1 MTGLE
6 KVPAQVLGMFIND
19 DSETKMFAIVEAC
32 GRQYKLEPGRFI
44 DIDRTDV
51 EKGAEHVF
59 DKVLMLVDGD
69 KSTVGQPYVDGATV
83 KGKIIS
89 SLDKNEETGKTV
101 SSVRNKKVIVY
112 KHLPKKGTRR
122 KHGHRQQFTRVMI
135 DSIELKNK
143 TVAKAEG

>member
-1 MTGLE
+1 
-6 KVPAQVLGMFIND
+6 
-19 DSETKMFAIVEAC
+19 MFAIVEAC

-44 DIDRTDV
+44 DIDRTEL

-59 DKVLMLVDGD
+59 DKVLMLVDGEN
-69 KSTVGQPYVDGATV
+69 STVGKPYVEGAAV

-89 SLDKNEETGKTV
+89 SLDKNADTGRTI

-112 KHLPKKGTRR
+112 KMQPKKGVRR
-122 KHGHRQQFTRVMI
+122 KNGHRQQFTRVMI

-143 TVAKAEG
+143 TLAKAEG

>member
-1 MTGLE
+1 MLGLE
-6 KVPAQVLGMFIND
+6 KAPAQVLGMFIND

-112 KHLPKKGTRR
+112 NDNILVN
-122 KHGHRQQFTRVMI
+122 QS
-135 DSIELKNK
+135 SIIP
-143 TVAKAEG
+143 